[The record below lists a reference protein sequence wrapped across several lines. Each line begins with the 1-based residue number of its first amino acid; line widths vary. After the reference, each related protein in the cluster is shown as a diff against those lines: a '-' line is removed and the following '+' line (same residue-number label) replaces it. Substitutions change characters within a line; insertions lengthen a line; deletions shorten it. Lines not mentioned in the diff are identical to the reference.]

1 MIAAAA
7 IAALPCLLLTG
18 TVMAATQDAAAV
30 PAALDAGSM
39 VAPLLRMLLSL
50 GVVLAL
56 VAALAWL
63 ARRLR
68 GVANRRTGLIEIVSA
83 LPLGTREKVLLL
95 RVGEEQILVGI
106 SPAGM
111 RPLHV
116 LRAAAADQA
125 RQQAGEPAFSS
136 LMEGGQ
142 P

>member
-1 MIAAAA
+1 M

-18 TVMAATQDAAAV
+18 AAMAAAPDATTV

-39 VAPLLRMLLSL
+39 LAPLLRMLLSL

-68 GVANRRTGLIEIVSA
+68 GVANRRAGLIEIVSA

-116 LRAAAADQA
+116 MRTAATDQA
-125 RQQAGEPAFSS
+125 ARQAGTQSFSS

-142 P
+142 S